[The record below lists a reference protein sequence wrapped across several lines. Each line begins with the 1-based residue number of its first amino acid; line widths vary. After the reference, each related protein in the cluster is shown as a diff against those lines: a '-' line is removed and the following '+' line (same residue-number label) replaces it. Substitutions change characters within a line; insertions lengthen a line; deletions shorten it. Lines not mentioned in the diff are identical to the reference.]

1 MTWELALGVW
11 ERLILCF
18 NPVRQIHAAFKK
30 DAERRARR
38 HEKVICATGTSES
51 DRYRK
56 DQWFSSHEE
65 LLTLVGPVSRE
76 KYYKFYF
83 LATSSV
89 GLYYRVHLHIQIF
102 WLLLLLLETGFH
114 CVTSL
119 AVCPQTHR
127 ALCLPSVI
135 KCVPHYAQAFIFNF

>member
-38 HEKVICATGTSES
+38 HKKVICATGTSES

-76 KYYKFYF
+76 KYFKFYF

-89 GLYYRVHLHIQIF
+89 GLYQSPLTYSDFLVVVVAVWKQ
-102 WLLLLLLETGFH
+102 GFT
-114 CVTSL
+114 V
-119 AVCPQTHR
+119 
-127 ALCLPSVI
+127 
-135 KCVPHYAQAFIFNF
+135 